1 MIQCRAIEYEISLSF
16 SFAPKSLEL
25 VLFSFLLYNIKKKLE
40 IEVTGCLDFPN
51 KSMDFL
57 SSSALEQGLLAH
69 LKNLFYWWHTLL
81 TMGSS
86 VMRVLSFFSV
96 HVSFFSVDFLFKFIV
111 ESVKG

>member
-16 SFAPKSLEL
+16 SFA
-25 VLFSFLLYNIKKKLE
+25 IKKKLE

-111 ESVKG
+111 ELVKG